1 MVNFDTTQGETVG
14 HFILG
19 PVIGAPVADS
29 DSGPSG
35 GGGHNLNGTGGSRA
49 NPTSSTSTY
58 TNSGFA
64 YDFAIAGWPFLS
76 AATDRNPITRQFVP
90 VRRQQLDT
98 SKDPGEHSLDS
109 WWVRSQTDWSN
120 GAGQV
125 LYEPADDD
133 TVRAKFYRSQGVD
146 VWKAGEVSLL
156 PAMDELSSADF
167 PAADLYPATDLYP
180 GTGLIETGTNCP
192 IASGRT
198 AAGTEYLI
206 YADGTDTKK
215 WDGTTHTTITGLSAQ
230 PSWLWSAGTQIFACH
245 ATGIDRIDL
254 TGTTGAA
261 MYTGAAAA
269 PKVWWVKQR
278 LIASVAN
285 ALHECAYQT
294 TSSVLPAAIYTH
306 PNADW
311 HWTAVVD
318 TPGAILAAGY
328 SGSKG
333 AIYRLVLDS
342 SGTLPTLTSAIT
354 TAEFPQGE
362 WPTGMLS
369 YLGAYVAIGTN
380 KGVRIAQVSDT
391 GQLQYGPLTL
401 ETGFRVEH
409 FTADDSYIYAGV
421 TQEQLDGTSG
431 VARIDLS
438 NQDPSGRYAYTMGL
452 GTTDTGTVSGV
463 TQFGSSGRI
472 CISTDSIW
480 LESATD
486 KVASGWLETSKILFN
501 TQENKKFR
509 NVRVNADVP
518 GGSLA
523 VSTYQ
528 GGEETGLTTW
538 TAKPGEQVQITPSAG
553 MESLVLRFRLTR
565 DTTDPTISPVLF
577 GYQVRA
583 VPVLERK
590 QQIQVPLLCY
600 DTERD
605 AFGNISY
612 DNAWDRYNNLVAAV
626 EGGDLVSFQD
636 LNTRNTITG
645 VLEDL
650 QFEQASP
657 PQGFDGFGGVLTIS
671 VRAL

>member
-1 MVNFDTTQGETVG
+1 MVNFDTTQGEAVG
-14 HFILG
+14 HFVLG
-19 PVIGAPVADS
+19 PVLGAPVADS

-58 TNSGFA
+58 TNSGFV

-120 GAGQV
+120 GSGQV

-133 TVRAKFYRSQGVD
+133 NVRAKFYRSQGVD
-146 VWKAGEVSLL
+146 PWKAGDVSLL
-156 PAMDELSSADF
+156 PAMDELV
-167 PAADLYPATDLYP
+167 AAS
-180 GTGLIETGTNCP
+180 NCP

-198 AAGTEYLI
+198 AAGTEYLV
-206 YADGTDTKK
+206 YSDGTDTKK
-215 WDGTTHTTITGLSAQ
+215 WDGTTYTTITGLTAQ
-230 PSWLWSAGTQIFACH
+230 PTWLWSGGTQIFACH
-245 ATGIDRIDL
+245 STGIDRIDL
-254 TGTTGAA
+254 TGSTGTA
-261 MYTGAAAA
+261 MYTGASST

-278 LIASVAN
+278 LIAGVAN
-285 ALHECAYQT
+285 ALHELAYQT
-294 TSSVLPAAIYTH
+294 TSSVTPAAIYTH
-306 PNADW
+306 PDTAW
-311 HWTAVVD
+311 RWTGVVD
-318 TPGAILAAGY
+318 TPGAILACGY
-328 SGSKG
+328 NGSKG
-333 AIYRLVLDS
+333 AIYRLALDS
-342 SGTLPTLTSAIT
+342 SGALPTMTSAIT

-401 ETGFRVEH
+401 ETGYRVEH
-409 FTADDSYIYAGV
+409 FTANDSYIYAGV

-438 NQDPSGRYAYTMGL
+438 TQFPDGRYAWAMDL
-452 GTTDTGTVSGV
+452 STTDTGTVGGI
-463 TQFGSSGRI
+463 TQFGSTGRI
-472 CISTDSIW
+472 AIASDSIW
-480 LESATD
+480 LESATN
-486 KVASGWLETSKILFN
+486 KVASGWLETAKILFN
-501 TQENKKFR
+501 TQESKKFR
-509 NVRVNADVP
+509 NVRVNADVS

-528 GGEETGLTTW
+528 GGSETGLTTW
-538 TAKPGEQVQITPSAG
+538 TSDPGDPVQVSPSAG

-565 DTTDPTISPVLF
+565 DSVDATISPILR

-583 VPVLERK
+583 VPVLQRK

-612 DNAWDRYNNLVAAV
+612 DNAWDRYDRLVASV

-636 LNTRNTITG
+636 LNTGNTITG
-645 VLEDL
+645 VLQDL

-671 VRAL
+671 VQAL